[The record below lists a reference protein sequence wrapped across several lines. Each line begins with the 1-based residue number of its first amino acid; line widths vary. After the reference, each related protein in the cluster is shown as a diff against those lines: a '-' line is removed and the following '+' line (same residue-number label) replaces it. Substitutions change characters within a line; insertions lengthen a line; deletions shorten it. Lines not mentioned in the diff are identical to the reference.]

1 MRFRIDAS
9 KQGARTMFGKSGSS
23 PGRVAPSFFRSLAN
37 LLAAAGLAASLAA
50 CANGPIGGSPEAVR
64 QARDAAQNYHLAAGD
79 KVHVA
84 VFNEDNLSGD
94 FVVAPDGKVTLPL
107 AGGIQ
112 AAGLTLPQFQQA
124 VTARLKD
131 GLVQDPNVAVTAN
144 ELRPYYILGEVNKP
158 GKYSYTPDLT
168 VMNAVATA
176 EGFTYRADMSTVYVR
191 HAADPS
197 EKEEPLTATAAVLPG
212 DTIRISQ
219 RYF

>member
-1 MRFRIDAS
+1 MFKQARDGRRMRSTFKIFV
-9 KQGARTMFGKSGSS
+9 G
-23 PGRVAPSFFRSLAN
+23 LI
-37 LLAAAGLAASLAA
+37 AAAALAGCAS
-50 CANGPIGGSPEAVR
+50 GPVAGSPDAVR
-64 QARDAAQNYHLAAGD
+64 QARDAAQNYRLAAGD

-94 FVVAPDGKVTLPL
+94 FVVAPDGKVALPL

-131 GLVQDPNVAVTAN
+131 GVVQDPNVTITAN

-158 GKYSYTPDLT
+158 GKYGYTPDLT

-212 DTIRISQ
+212 DTIRITQ

>member
-1 MRFRIDAS
+1 
-9 KQGARTMFGKSGSS
+9 MFGQARKAVR
-23 PGRVAPSFFRSLAN
+23 RVFAVFRERFFSRARLFRFF
-37 LLAAAGLAASLAA
+37 AAAGLAVMVAG
-50 CANGPIGGSPEAVR
+50 CADSRPMGGSVEAIVA
-64 QARDAAQNYHLAAGD
+64 AREAAQTYRLSAGD

-94 FVVAPDGKVTLPL
+94 FVVGPDGRVALPL
-107 AGGIQ
+107 AGPVQ

-131 GLVQDPNVAVTAN
+131 GVVLNPSVAVTASD
-144 ELRPYYILGEVNKP
+144 LRPYYILGEVNKP
-158 GKYSYTPDLT
+158 GRYSYTPELT

-176 EGFTYRADMSTVYVR
+176 EGFTYRADKDTVYVR
-191 HAADPS
+191 HAADS
-197 EKEEPLTATAAVLPG
+197 GEREEPLTATTAVLPG

>member
-1 MRFRIDAS
+1 MFE
-9 KQGARTMFGKSGSS
+9 QVRTIK
-23 PGRVAPSFFRSLAN
+23 GRSRLVSRSL
-37 LLAAAGLAASLAA
+37 LRVVAAAALAVGVAA
-50 CANGPIGGSPEAVR
+50 CANGPVAGSPDAVR
-64 QARDAAQNYHLAAGD
+64 QAREAAQNYRLAPGD
-79 KVHVA
+79 KVHIA

-94 FVVAPDGKVTLPL
+94 FIVAPDGKVAMPL

-124 VTARLKD
+124 VTTRLKD
-131 GLVQDPNVAVTAN
+131 GVVQEPNVTVTAN

-158 GKYSYTPDLT
+158 GRYSYTPDLT

-176 EGFTYRADMSTVYVR
+176 EGFTYRADMGTVYVR
-191 HAADPS
+191 HASDPS
-197 EKEEPLTATAAVLPG
+197 EREEPLTATAAVLPG

>member
-1 MRFRIDAS
+1 MFE
-9 KQGARTMFGKSGSS
+9 QARTVSGRRKRSTFKILA
-23 PGRVAPSFFRSLAN
+23 GIIALVALA
-37 LLAAAGLAASLAA
+37 GCAS
-50 CANGPIGGSPEAVR
+50 GPVAGSPDAVR
-64 QARDAAQNYHLAAGD
+64 QARDAAQNYRLAAGD

-94 FVVAPDGKVTLPL
+94 FVVAPDGKVALPL
-107 AGGIQ
+107 AGGVQ

-131 GLVQDPNVAVTAN
+131 GVVQDPNVTVTAN

-158 GKYSYTPDLT
+158 GKYGYTPDLT

-191 HAADPS
+191 HAADSS

-212 DTIRISQ
+212 DTIRITQ